1 MEKEDILKKLLEV
14 LEDDLG
20 FYSPMIKEVSL
31 EMVKEGFTQYP
42 IFVAHQH
49 EVKLGEAILLKEDYA
64 REFSINATTLE
75 ELKER
80 KLVLPER
87 EADFIVNYKNAKE
100 FMCILFVTPEE
111 ARFIY
116 APYKKKK
123 NP

>member
-20 FYSPMIKEVSL
+20 FYSPMIKEVSV
-31 EMVKEGFTQYP
+31 EMVKEDFTQYP
-42 IFVAHQH
+42 VFVAHQH
-49 EVKLGEAILLKEDYA
+49 EVKLGEPILLKEDYA

-75 ELKER
+75 ELKDR

-87 EADFIVNYKNAKE
+87 ETDFKANYKNPRE
-100 FMCILFVTPEE
+100 FMCILFITPGD

-116 APYKKKK
+116 APYKKKS
-123 NP
+123 N